1 MELYH
6 WVRGLRRFTHSAHEA
21 LLCILTL
28 TDVLEKLVIR
38 AAILAVILHEIC
50 GLFRGL

>member
-1 MELYH
+1 MELYS
-6 WVRGLRRFTHSAHEA
+6 WVRGLKRFARNAHEA
-21 LLCILTL
+21 LPCILTI
-28 TDVLEKLVIR
+28 TDVVEKLLIR